1 LQTVTRGKDVALYS
15 RHGREFTQRFPVI
28 AEAIAKLP
36 CRSATMDGELVLA
49 AEGRTRHAMHRSAT
63 IQTRC
68 KRSSPVHARRACS
81 GHAVNPRNREVMPP
95 RLSDLS
101 TLDLL
106 HRASQ
111 IAENAFERRIGSRLG
126 LTARQYAVL
135 RAIATKEGLSQTAI
149 VEATGIDGSTV
160 AEMIP
165 RMRERGWLQRR
176 RARDDARTYAVRLTP
191 SGKQALT
198 AADPAS
204 RESEEAVLSA
214 LRTMRRDQFRAALI
228 ELIEA
233 ADRAE
238 AGASSANRLPKK
250 R

>member
-1 LQTVTRGKDVALYS
+1 MPCTVPQQSKHGASVHPRFTPVVHVAVM
-15 RHGREFTQRFPVI
+15 Q
-28 AEAIAKLP
+28 
-36 CRSATMDGELVLA
+36 
-49 AEGRTRHAMHRSAT
+49 
-63 IQTRC
+63 
-68 KRSSPVHARRACS
+68 
-81 GHAVNPRNREVMPP
+81 NREVMPS

-135 RAIATKEGLSQTAI
+135 RAITTKEGLSHTAI
-149 VEATGIDGSTV
+149 VEATGIDHSTIG
-160 AEMIP
+160 EMIP
-165 RMRERGWLQRR
+165 RMLERGWLQRR

-214 LRTMRRDQFRAALI
+214 LRTMRRDQGGNLVR
-228 ELIEA
+228 
-233 ADRAE
+233 
-238 AGASSANRLPKK
+238 P
-250 R
+250 